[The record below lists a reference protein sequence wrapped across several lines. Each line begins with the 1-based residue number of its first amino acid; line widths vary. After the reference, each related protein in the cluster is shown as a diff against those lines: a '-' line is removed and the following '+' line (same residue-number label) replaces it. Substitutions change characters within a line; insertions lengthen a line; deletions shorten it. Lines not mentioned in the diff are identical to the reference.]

1 MKLDTRSARNVKEAR
16 ELLAR
21 EPFDLCLTDMR
32 LPDGSGLDLVQYI
45 QQRHPQT
52 PVAMITAYG
61 SLDTAIQA
69 LKAGAFDFLTK
80 PVDLGRLR
88 ELVAT
93 ALRLRN
99 PEAEEAPV
107 DNRLLGESPP
117 MRALRNQIGK
127 LARSQAPVYISGES
141 GSGKELVARLIHEQ
155 GPRIERPFVPV
166 NCGAIPSELM
176 ESEFFGH
183 KKGSFTGAI
192 EDKQGLFQAAS
203 GGTLFLDE
211 VADLPMAMQVKLLRA
226 IQEKAV
232 RAVGGQQE
240 VAVDVRI
247 LCATHKDLAAEVG
260 AGRFRQDLYYRLNV
274 IELRVPPLR
283 ERRED
288 IPLLADRILKR
299 LAGDTGL
306 PAARLTGDAQEK
318 LKNYRFP
325 GNVRELENM
334 LERAY
339 TLCEDDQ
346 IQPHDLRLA
355 DAPGA
360 SQEGAAS
367 LSEIDNLEDYLED
380 IERKLIMQALEETRW
395 NRTAAAQRLGL
406 TFRSMR
412 YRLKSWASSE
422 KACPKTG
429 LLVSLL
435 RGDQPGRRGRV
446 DDRFPPAHE
455 IRQQTAR
462 RRCQDQPVAVVPGI
476 QPEPVEARH
485 RTDIG
490 MPSGEPGRNPAQWAT
505 GCMSAS
511 SGNSSAADALRLS
524 SASSVGVL
532 SKPECS
538 KVLPIRMWPSRRGI
552 A

>member
-1 MKLDTRSARNVKEAR
+1 MSRQKALIVDDEPDIRELLEITLGRMKLDTRSARNVKEAR
-16 ELLAR
+16 DFLAR
-21 EPFDLCLTDMR
+21 EPFDFCLTDMR
-32 LPDGSGLDLVQYI
+32 LPDGTGLDLVQYI
-45 QQRHPQT
+45 QQRHPQM
-52 PVAMITAYG
+52 PVAMITAFG
-61 SLDTAIQA
+61 SLDTAVQA

-80 PVDLGRLR
+80 PVDLARLR
-88 ELVAT
+88 ELVNS
-93 ALRLRN
+93 ALRLRS
-99 PEAEEAPV
+99 PDAEEAPV
-107 DNRLLGESPP
+107 DSRLLGDSPP
-117 MRALRNQIGK
+117 MRTLRNQVAK

-155 GPRIERPFVPV
+155 GPREVQTFVPV

-183 KKGSFTGAI
+183 KKGSFTGAV
-192 EDKQGLFQAAS
+192 EDKLGLFQAAN

-211 VADLPMAMQVKLLRA
+211 VADLPLPMQVKLLRV

-240 VAVDVRI
+240 VAVDVRV
-247 LCATHKDLAAEVG
+247 LCATHKDLAAEVA

-288 IPLLADRILKR
+288 IPLLTDRVLKR

-306 PAARLTGDAQEK
+306 AAASVSADALEK
-318 LKNYRFP
+318 LKSYRFP

-339 TLCEDDQ
+339 TLCENDV

-355 DAPGA
+355 DTSTADTGG
-360 SQEGAAS
+360 EAS
-367 LSEIDNLEDYLED
+367 LAQIDNLEDYLED

-412 YRLKSWASSE
+412 YRLK
-422 KACPKTG
+422 K
-429 LLVSLL
+429 L
-435 RGDQPGRRGRV
+435 
-446 DDRFPPAHE
+446 
-455 IRQQTAR
+455 
-462 RRCQDQPVAVVPGI
+462 GI
-476 QPEPVEARH
+476 
-485 RTDIG
+485 D
-490 MPSGEPGRNPAQWAT
+490 
-505 GCMSAS
+505 
-511 SGNSSAADALRLS
+511 
-524 SASSVGVL
+524 
-532 SKPECS
+532 
-538 KVLPIRMWPSRRGI
+538 
-552 A
+552 